1 MSAARVQLCTV
12 TVHMLLQCHVLS
24 AVVFSTNAAADAA
37 FSSPIEHVV
46 LLMLENRAFDHMCGF
61 FPNVDGLTGDE
72 VRAGDVCARRSSNET
87 APHRAPP
94 PPIDRATQ

>member
-1 MSAARVQLCTV
+1 
-12 TVHMLLQCHVLS
+12 MLLLS
-24 AVVFSTNAAADAA
+24 AIVFSTNAAADAA
-37 FSSPIEHVV
+37 FSSPIEHDV

-72 VRAGDVCARRSSNET
+72 VRAADVVRPVLLNET

-94 PPIDRATQ
+94 APPAPVPAAP